1 MRLESLNT
9 VQWTDE
15 RMWIQFAQD
24 DGSLN
29 DRKPFQLHQFF
40 MVFISCS
47 FIYVQLVTYCESNV
61 LIEVC
66 QGEIQQNKMS
76 WANQLISVWIS

>member
-29 DRKPFQLHQFF
+29 DRKPFHLHQFF
-40 MVFISCS
+40 MVLV
-47 FIYVQLVTYCESNV
+47 YNVQLVTDCELSNV